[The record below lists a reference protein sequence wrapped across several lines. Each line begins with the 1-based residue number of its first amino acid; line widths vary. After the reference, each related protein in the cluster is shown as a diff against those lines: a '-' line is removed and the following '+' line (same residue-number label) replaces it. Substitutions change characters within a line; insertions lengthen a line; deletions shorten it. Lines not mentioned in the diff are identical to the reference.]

1 MAYLR
6 RSMGIMAV
14 KGETNGMVSW
24 TIMTIMVMLVIESF
38 IVKRVMAEV
47 VVAVRRTEPHR
58 LTRTCTD

>member
-1 MAYLR
+1 
-6 RSMGIMAV
+6 MGIMAV